1 VQSYRGVLIRQTNI
15 GVQVIAREKIKLQGE
30 AVSEILTADTH
41 LESGA
46 EASDVKDYF
55 EEASAEVEP

>member
-1 VQSYRGVLIRQTNI
+1 VP
-15 GVQVIAREKIKLQGE
+15 VIATEKIKLHEE
-30 AVSEILTADTH
+30 AVSEILFADAH

-46 EASDVKDYF
+46 EASDVEDYF